1 MTTPC
6 DNCKMIVSAFTCTGP
21 YAVLIMLGIKR
32 VENRSAMPV
41 PAKGRCAVSCSKS
54 FCKEEY
60 GNFLQWA
67 AHALPEEEFERIPAW
82 GDVKEWPGK
91 IVGACDYEAR
101 GRNDLRLEGGDE
113 RRRYPTDAAVAGRP
127 PYQWDEGYA
136 YWWDLSEEACFD
148 QPIPCRGNVGMW
160 QIPKSLAMQVTA
172 ADSLARCVG
181 EQVATAE
188 DAARL
193 FHAAVPIAGAREG
206 FFMLPLD
213 DAGRA
218 LSAPVLVSLGAQ
230 TGTAAVDLGE
240 VFREALKAGARSI
253 VVAHN
258 HPSGDLTPSMADIAM
273 TVKLREAGTLLGVS
287 LLDHLILGSDSKF
300 AIVNTTKE
308 LSTWE
313 MKGGKRW
320 CAKEAQ

>member
-1 MTTPC
+1 MTT
-6 DNCKMIVSAFTCTGP
+6 SAFTCTGP

-41 PAKGRCAVSCSKS
+41 PAKGRCAVGCSKS

-60 GNFLQWA
+60 GNFMHWA

-101 GRNDLRLEGGDE
+101 GRNDLRLEGDN
-113 RRRYPTDAAVAGRP
+113 VARSVIA
-127 PYQWDEGYA
+127 PYQWDEGYE
-136 YWWDLSEEACFD
+136 YWWNLTEVVCFD

-172 ADSLARCVG
+172 ADALARCVG

-273 TVKLREAGTLLGVS
+273 TAKLRESGTLLGVS
-287 LLDHLILGSDSKF
+287 LLDHLILGSGSKF
-300 AIVNTTKE
+300 AIVNTTRE

-313 MKGGKRW
+313 MKGGKR
-320 CAKEAQ
+320 

>member
-1 MTTPC
+1 
-6 DNCKMIVSAFTCTGP
+6 MITFAFTCTGP

-41 PAKGRCAVSCSKS
+41 PAKGRCAVGCSKS

-67 AHALPEEEFERIPAW
+67 AHELPEEEFERIPAW

-101 GRNDLRLEGGDE
+101 GRNDLRLEGDN
-113 RRRYPTDAAVAGRP
+113 AARSVIA
-127 PYQWDEGYA
+127 PYQWDEGYE
-136 YWWDLSEEACFD
+136 YWWDLSEVACFD

-160 QIPKSLAMQVTA
+160 QMPGPLAVQVTA

-240 VFREALKAGARSI
+240 VFREVLKAGARSI

-273 TVKLREAGTLLGVS
+273 TAKLREAGNLLGVS

-300 AIVNTTKE
+300 AIVNTTRE

-313 MKGGKRW
+313 MKGRKR
-320 CAKEAQ
+320 

>member
-1 MTTPC
+1 
-6 DNCKMIVSAFTCTGP
+6 MITSAFTCTGP

-32 VENRSAMPV
+32 VENRSVMPV
-41 PAKGRCAVSCSKS
+41 STKGRCAVSCSKS

-91 IVGACDYEAR
+91 IVGACDYEVR

-113 RRRYPTDAAVAGRP
+113 RRQRPTNAARSVIA

-136 YWWDLSEEACFD
+136 YAWDLSQVACFD
-148 QPIPCRGNVGMW
+148 QPIPCRGNVGIW
-160 QIPKSLAMQVTA
+160 QMSDTLAVQVTA

-206 FFMLPLD
+206 FFMLLLD

-230 TGTAAVDLGE
+230 TGTAAVGLGE

-273 TVKLREAGTLLGVS
+273 TAKLRESGTLLGVS
-287 LLDHLILGSDSKF
+287 LLDHLILGSGSKF
-300 AIVNTTKE
+300 AIVNTTRE

-313 MKGGKRW
+313 GKT
-320 CAKEAQ
+320 APVK

>member
-1 MTTPC
+1 
-6 DNCKMIVSAFTCTGP
+6 MITSAFTCTGP
-21 YAVLIMLGIKR
+21 YAVLIMLGIKH
-32 VENRSAMPV
+32 VENRSVMPV
-41 PAKGRCAVSCSKS
+41 PTKGRCAVSCSKS

-67 AHALPEEEFERIPAW
+67 VHALPEEEFERIPAW

-91 IVGACDYEAR
+91 IVGACDYEVR
-101 GRNDLRLEGGDE
+101 GRNDLRLEGGD
-113 RRRYPTDAAVAGRP
+113 AARGGHAGRP
-127 PYQWDEGYA
+127 PYQWDEGYE
-136 YWWDLSEEACFD
+136 YWWDLTEVVCFD

-172 ADSLARCVG
+172 ADVLARCVG

-193 FHAAVPIAGAREG
+193 FHAAVPIAGACEG

-213 DAGRA
+213 DAGHA

-273 TVKLREAGTLLGVS
+273 TAKLREAGNLLGVS

-313 MKGGKRW
+313 MKGGKR
-320 CAKEAQ
+320 

>member
-1 MTTPC
+1 
-6 DNCKMIVSAFTCTGP
+6 MIASAFICIGP

-32 VENRSAMPV
+32 VENRSVLPV
-41 PAKGRCAVSCSKS
+41 PAKGRCAVGCSKS

-91 IVGACDYEAR
+91 IVGACDYEAW
-101 GRNDLRLEGGDE
+101 GRNDLRLEWDN
-113 RRRYPTDAAVAGRP
+113 AARSVIA

-136 YWWDLSEEACFD
+136 YWWDLSEVACFD

-160 QIPKSLAMQVTA
+160 QMPDPLAVQVTA
-172 ADSLARCVG
+172 ADALARCVG
-181 EQVATAE
+181 EQVATTA

-193 FHAAVPIAGAREG
+193 FHAAVPIAGACEG

-230 TGTAAVDLGE
+230 TGTAAVDPGE

-258 HPSGDLTPSMADIAM
+258 HPSGDLTPSLADIAM
-273 TVKLREAGTLLGVS
+273 TAKLREAGNLLGVS

-313 MKGGKRW
+313 MKGGKR
-320 CAKEAQ
+320 

>member
-1 MTTPC
+1 MTTTC
-6 DNCKMIVSAFTCTGP
+6 DNCKMITSAFTCIGP
-21 YAVLIMLGIKR
+21 YAVLIMLGIKH

-67 AHALPEEEFERIPAW
+67 AHALPEEDFERIPAW

-101 GRNDLRLEGGDE
+101 GRNDLRLEGDNTA
-113 RRRYPTDAAVAGRP
+113 RSVIA

-136 YWWDLSEEACFD
+136 YWWDLSEVACFD

-160 QIPKSLAMQVTA
+160 QMPDPLAVQVTA
-172 ADSLARCVG
+172 ADALARCVG

-258 HPSGDLTPSMADIAM
+258 HPSGDLTPSLADITM
-273 TVKLREAGTLLGVS
+273 TAKLREAGNLLGVS
-287 LLDHLILGSDSKF
+287 LLDHLILGSGSKF

-308 LSTWE
+308 FPT
-313 MKGGKRW
+313 
-320 CAKEAQ
+320 

>member
-1 MTTPC
+1 MTT
-6 DNCKMIVSAFTCTGP
+6 SAFTCTGP
-21 YAVLIMLGIKR
+21 YAGLIMLGIKR

-41 PAKGRCAVSCSKS
+41 PAKGRCAVGCSKS

-60 GNFLQWA
+60 GNFMQWA

-101 GRNDLRLEGGDE
+101 GRNDLRLEGDN
-113 RRRYPTDAAVAGRP
+113 VARSVIA
-127 PYQWDEGYA
+127 PYQWDEGYE
-136 YWWDLSEEACFD
+136 YWWNLTEVVCFD

-172 ADSLARCVG
+172 ADALARCVG

-273 TVKLREAGTLLGVS
+273 TAKLRESGTLLGVS
-287 LLDHLILGSDSKF
+287 LLDHLILGSGSKF
-300 AIVNTTKE
+300 AIVNTTRE

-313 MKGGKRW
+313 GKT
-320 CAKEAQ
+320 APVK

>member
-1 MTTPC
+1 M
-6 DNCKMIVSAFTCTGP
+6 
-21 YAVLIMLGIKR
+21 
-32 VENRSAMPV
+32 
-41 PAKGRCAVSCSKS
+41 
-54 FCKEEY
+54 
-60 GNFLQWA
+60 QWA

-101 GRNDLRLEGGDE
+101 GRNDLRLEGDN
-113 RRRYPTDAAVAGRP
+113 VARSVIA
-127 PYQWDEGYA
+127 PYQWDEGYE
-136 YWWDLSEEACFD
+136 YWWNLTEVVCFD

-172 ADSLARCVG
+172 ADALARCVG

-273 TVKLREAGTLLGVS
+273 TAKLRESGTLLGVS
-287 LLDHLILGSDSKF
+287 LLDHLILGSGSKF
-300 AIVNTTKE
+300 AIVNTTRE

-313 MKGGKRW
+313 GKT
-320 CAKEAQ
+320 APVK

>member
-1 MTTPC
+1 
-6 DNCKMIVSAFTCTGP
+6 MITSAFTCTGP

-41 PAKGRCAVSCSKS
+41 PAKGRCAVGCSKS

-60 GNFLQWA
+60 GNFMQWA

-113 RRRYPTDAAVAGRP
+113 RRQRPTNAARSVIA

-136 YWWDLSEEACFD
+136 YWWDLSEVACFD

-160 QIPKSLAMQVTA
+160 QMSESLAVQVTA

-181 EQVATAE
+181 EQVATAA

-193 FHAAVPIAGAREG
+193 FHAVVPIAGVREG

-230 TGTAAVDLGE
+230 TGTAAVDPGE
-240 VFREALKAGARSI
+240 VFREALKAGARSV

-258 HPSGDLTPSMADIAM
+258 HPSGDPTPSKADIAA
-273 TVKLREAGTLLGVS
+273 TAELKDLAVRLKIGFVDHVIVAGSNSAYVS
-287 LLDHLILGSDSKF
+287 LAEEGVL
-300 AIVNTTKE
+300 
-308 LSTWE
+308 
-313 MKGGKRW
+313 
-320 CAKEAQ
+320 

>member
-1 MTTPC
+1 
-6 DNCKMIVSAFTCTGP
+6 MITSAFTCTGP

-41 PAKGRCAVSCSKS
+41 PAKGRCAVGCSKS

-60 GNFLQWA
+60 GNFMQWA

-101 GRNDLRLEGGDE
+101 GRNDLRLEGDN
-113 RRRYPTDAAVAGRP
+113 AARGGHAGRVTLP
-127 PYQWDEGYA
+127 WDEGYE
-136 YWWDLSEEACFD
+136 YWWDLTEVVCFD

-230 TGTAAVDLGE
+230 TGTAAVDPGE

-258 HPSGDLTPSMADIAM
+258 HPSGDLTPSLADIAM
-273 TVKLREAGTLLGVS
+273 TAKLREAGNLLGVS
-287 LLDHLILGSDSKF
+287 LLDHLILGSGSKF

-308 LSTWE
+308 LPTWE
-313 MKGGKRW
+313 MKGGKR
-320 CAKEAQ
+320 

>member
-1 MTTPC
+1 
-6 DNCKMIVSAFTCTGP
+6 MITSAFTCTGP

-32 VENRSAMPV
+32 VENRSACPK

-82 GDVKEWPGK
+82 GDVKDWPGK

-101 GRNDLRLEGGDE
+101 GRNDLRLEGD
-113 RRRYPTDAAVAGRP
+113 DAARGGHAGRVTLP
-127 PYQWDEGYA
+127 WDEGYE
-136 YWWDLSEEACFD
+136 YWWDLSEVACFD
-148 QPIPCRGNVGMW
+148 QLIPCRGNAGMW
-160 QIPKSLAMQVTA
+160 QMPDPLAVQVTA

-181 EQVATAE
+181 EQVATAA

-193 FHAAVPIAGAREG
+193 FHAVVPIAGAREG

-230 TGTAAVDLGE
+230 TGTAAVDPGE

-258 HPSGDLTPSMADIAM
+258 HPSGDPTPSKADVAATAELKDLAVRLKIGF
-273 TVKLREAGTLLGVS
+273 VDHVIVAGPNSAYFSLAEEGV
-287 LLDHLILGSDSKF
+287 L
-300 AIVNTTKE
+300 
-308 LSTWE
+308 
-313 MKGGKRW
+313 
-320 CAKEAQ
+320 